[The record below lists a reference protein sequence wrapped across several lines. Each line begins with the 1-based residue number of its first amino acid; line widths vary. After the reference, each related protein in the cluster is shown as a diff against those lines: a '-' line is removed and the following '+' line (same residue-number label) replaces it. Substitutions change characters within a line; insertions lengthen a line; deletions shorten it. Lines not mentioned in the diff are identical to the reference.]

1 MTGDEGNAAD
11 VRFPTAAKAIEHE
24 VVMIFLKLDEL
35 KNQMILA
42 KPVYNLQGVL
52 LLEEGTEL
60 NEKKMWIMKSWG
72 VRQVWVEGGPEQ
84 EKERENETEKEM
96 KYAVQEA
103 LKEKFSGVLG
113 DRVMAEIMRV
123 ARKQLEKRFQEK
135 QEENGTH

>member
-1 MTGDEGNAAD
+1 M
-11 VRFPTAAKAIEHE
+11 V
-24 VVMIFLKLDEL
+24 FLKLDEL

-84 EKERENETEKEM
+84 EKEQENETEKEM

-113 DRVMAEIMRV
+113 DRVMVEIMRV

-135 QEENGTH
+135 QEQNGTQ